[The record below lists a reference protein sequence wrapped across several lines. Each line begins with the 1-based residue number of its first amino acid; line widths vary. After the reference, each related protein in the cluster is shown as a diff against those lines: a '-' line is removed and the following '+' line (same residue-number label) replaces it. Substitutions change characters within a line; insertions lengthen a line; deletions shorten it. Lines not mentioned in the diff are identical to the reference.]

1 MPSHWVHQQWLLGTA
16 LSLFTSLLNFKKKNK
31 KKIECFAFFTHTGV
45 YFNIK
50 QSNLNIWTTS
60 PSRFNVKLL
69 QGTCVASEKKQF
81 ALVPHENLGGA
92 ALPLLLLPASGSSD
106 HEGWAE
112 ACALAN
118 SSHKYSEGRGAE
130 EGWENYRKTDPDR
143 SGRWNRRTAT
153 RPNDKGADYP
163 NCFPYFPSFLSL
175 FYAQGSF
182 SFCKAGRC
190 PDPHLAFPSGPPCGS
205 HLWLLWWCT
214 RCSLTP
220 THLPPPPLTKDLQ
233 PRGSGRA
240 SWRGRWFSWMST
252 PAARSESSTT
262 TSCLCSWTPRSSK
275 MVGSTF

>member
-1 MPSHWVHQQWLLGTA
+1 MKLL
-16 LSLFTSLLNFKKKNK
+16 L
-31 KKIECFAFFTHTGV
+31 
-45 YFNIK
+45 
-50 QSNLNIWTTS
+50 
-60 PSRFNVKLL
+60 LL
-69 QGTCVASEKKQF
+69 QGTCVASEKKT
-81 ALVPHENLGGA
+81 VCPRTSWEPWRGGA
-92 ALPLLLLPASGSSD
+92 ASSPPTSV
-106 HEGWAE
+106 W
-112 ACALAN
+112 LQRPRRL
-118 SSHKYSEGRGAE
+118 GRGVRSCEQLPQIQRGA
-130 EGWENYRKTDPDR
+130 GGKRGVRKLDRKTDPDR